1 MIGKKTIYHSI
12 NITIISRFW
21 NISLLYK
28 VTRYKYT
35 PWRGKTN
42 FNMCTS
48 SIFLKTSGLAIAA
61 GASSMIF
68 WCLRCTEQSLPK
80 MDIAL
85 PYSSAK
91 SCTSKCLALE
101 KKKVNYTDYH
111 LSFSYFLHWSCS
123 ISMTEDFQYRVY
135 EKLLSQTGKDHEESW
150 LYHLQEYEGY
160 TIKQV
165 KDQRIIVRRPWFLFS
180 WILKWCHSAF
190 INRWNTAT
198 LKTCTWGPCT
208 LRENILHWHFAN
220 LILEKKTDCFAV

>member
-1 MIGKKTIYHSI
+1 MIGKKTIYHSN

-61 GASSMIF
+61 GASSIIF

-101 KKKVNYTDYH
+101 KKSKLYR
-111 LSFSYFLHWSCS
+111 LSFKCQLRPFSIWSCS
-123 ISMTEDFQYRVY
+123 IRTTEDLQYWVY
-135 EKLLSQTGKDHEESW
+135 EKLLLWTGKDHEESW
-150 LYHLQEYEGY
+150 LYHL
-160 TIKQV
+160 
-165 KDQRIIVRRPWFLFS
+165 
-180 WILKWCHSAF
+180 
-190 INRWNTAT
+190 
-198 LKTCTWGPCT
+198 
-208 LRENILHWHFAN
+208 
-220 LILEKKTDCFAV
+220 

>member
-1 MIGKKTIYHSI
+1 MISKKTIYHSN

-28 VTRYKYT
+28 VTWYKYT

-101 KKKVNYTDYH
+101 KKSKLYR
-111 LSFSYFLHWSCS
+111 LSFK
-123 ISMTEDFQYRVY
+123 FQ
-135 EKLLSQTGKDHEESW
+135 
-150 LYHLQEYEGY
+150 
-160 TIKQV
+160 
-165 KDQRIIVRRPWFLFS
+165 LFS
-180 WILKWCHSAF
+180 
-190 INRWNTAT
+190 
-198 LKTCTWGPCT
+198 P
-208 LRENILHWHFAN
+208 
-220 LILEKKTDCFAV
+220 LIMLNKYDWRFTI